1 MSISGVNGIFGAS
14 NAVNNIET
22 KSQENSVRFQGCL
35 ENQMQK
41 EKLVFPEGKDVVMG
55 FPPAYYTNYDVDS
68 SKSTEEMTLD
78 EYKQHI
84 CNVVSSLPV
93 SASVRTN
100 CSGTLILKEEA
111 FVNMK
116 NDPEYEKTIINM
128 LREGFT
134 VQYPFYAPNVGYQV
148 IGGTAE
154 ACYGEC
160 IPVNSSFGATII
172 AGDGES
178 WWKKRHE
185 VMKEVLKEQQK
196 ETEQR
201 KAEQKNWL
209 NSHLDSQ
216 QKLQSFL
223 LERSQNGQDTL
234 DARTFNAI
242 ALSVYGVPAYENSV
256 QRNSGILSRTG
267 NMVR

>member
-1 MSISGVNGIFGAS
+1 MSISGVNGVFGAF

-22 KSQENSVRFQGCL
+22 NNQKNSAQFKECVEN
-35 ENQMQK
+35 EMQK
-41 EKLVFPEGKDVVMG
+41 GKLVFPEGKDIVMG
-55 FPPAYYTNYDVDS
+55 FPPAYYTKYDVDS
-68 SKSTEEMTLD
+68 SKSREEMTLD
-78 EYKQHI
+78 EYKQYI

-100 CSGTLILKEEA
+100 CSGALIFKEEA

-128 LREGFT
+128 LREGFS

-154 ACYGEC
+154 ACYGES
-160 IPVNSSFGATII
+160 IPVNSSSGTSFFS
-172 AGDGES
+172 GDEKS
-178 WWKKRHE
+178 WWQKQHE
-185 VMKEVLKEQQK
+185 KMEEVLKEQVLKAQQK

-209 NSHLDSQ
+209 NSQLDSQ
-216 QKLQSFL
+216 QKLQISL
-223 LERSQNGQDTL
+223 LERSQSGQETL
-234 DARTFNAI
+234 DARAFNAI
-242 ALSVYGVPAYENSV
+242 ALSAYGVPAYKDN
-256 QRNSGILSRTG
+256 IKKLSI
-267 NMVR
+267 